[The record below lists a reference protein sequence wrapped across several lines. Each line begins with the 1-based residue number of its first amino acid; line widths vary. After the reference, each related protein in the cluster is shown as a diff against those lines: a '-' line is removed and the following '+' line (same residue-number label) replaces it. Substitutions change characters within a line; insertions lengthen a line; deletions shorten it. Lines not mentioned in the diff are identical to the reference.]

1 MDSRIKIIE
10 RENPSI
16 NSYIVL
22 VDNIEKGEF
31 PNLHEAVQYSYQI
44 KREMDL
50 ERASISDDEQK

>member
-10 RENPSI
+10 RENPST

-22 VDNIEKGEF
+22 VDNKEKKEF